1 MEAKKNILVIKLGAL
16 GDFIQALGPMAAI
29 RRHHPNDR
37 TTLLTTKPFEAF
49 ARESGYFDDVILDG
63 KPRWYEFKK
72 WIALRDQF
80 HAARYDRVYDLQNND
95 RTGLYFKLFVPPKP
109 EWVGIAKGASHQNL
123 SPDRTKGHAFEGHVQ
138 TLGLAGIKNIEVDT
152 LEWMQA
158 DLSNLNLK
166 KPYVLIVPGSAPQ
179 HPQKRWPSKQYGELA
194 VELAKK
200 GYQPVII
207 GTKIEQEIAQKIVSV
222 CKDAYDLTGKTGL
235 KDIVVLARGASAAIG
250 NDTGPM
256 HMIGP
261 TGCPSLVLFSSY
273 SNPIKHRPKGA
284 NVDVIQVGNLEF
296 LEVATVL
303 EKFKPRPV

>member
-29 RRHHPNDR
+29 RRHHPHDR
-37 TTLLTTKPFEAF
+37 ITLLTTKPFEAF
-49 ARESGYFDDVILDG
+49 ARESGYFDEVILDG

-80 HAARYDRVYDLQNND
+80 HAARFDRVYDLQNND
-95 RTGLYFKLFVPPKP
+95 RTGLYFKLFIAPKP
-109 EWVGIAKGASHQNL
+109 EWVGIAKGASHQNT

-152 LEWMQA
+152 LDWMQA
-158 DLSNLNLK
+158 DLSQLDLK

-207 GTKIEQEIAQKIVSV
+207 GTKIEQEIAGKIISV

-235 KDIVVLARGASAAIG
+235 KDIVVLARGAAAAIG

-261 TGCPSLVLFSSY
+261 TGCPSVVLFSSY
-273 SNPIKHRPKGA
+273 SNPVKHRPKGA
-284 NVDVIQVGNLEF
+284 NVDVIQVGNLEV

-303 EKFKPRPV
+303 KKFKPRQI